1 MRQWMV
7 AGVFSLLCLIG
18 SMEAYAAPA
27 TTGKVDLGVHV
38 SGVLHEDA
46 DTGNALGISG
56 RAAYG
61 LNEWV
66 AVGVE
71 AGYYG
76 GADVASE
83 GFELGDLSGVSVFG
97 DILLR
102 FPNESQIL
110 PYGVLGI
117 GGIFWN
123 FDDSELVKSV
133 GLETKVDDSFAVKL
147 GGGFDWF
154 VSEHWA
160 INFEAAYVFA
170 DATVHAVES
179 STGSDLASEEG
190 SLNHWVIGAG
200 VKFLF

>member
-1 MRQWMV
+1 MT
-7 AGVFSLLCLIG
+7 AGLFSLLCLVG
-18 SMEAYAAPA
+18 TAQVDAAPA
-27 TTGKVDLGVHV
+27 TTGKVDVGVNV
-38 SGVLHEDA
+38 SGVLHSDA

-66 AVGVE
+66 AVGLEV
-71 AGYYG
+71 GHYG
-76 GADVASE
+76 GADVAVE
-83 GFELGDLSGVSVFG
+83 EVALGDLSGVAIFS

-117 GGIFWN
+117 GGVFWN
-123 FDDSELVKSV
+123 FDDSDLVESA

-147 GGGFDWF
+147 GAGFDWF
-154 VSEHWA
+154 INEHWA

-170 DATVHAVES
+170 DTTVHAVDS
-179 STGSDLASEEG
+179 STGDTLGSEEG
-190 SLNHWVIGAG
+190 SLDHWVIGAG